1 MLDSEIPG
9 LPSVTIRRPTWTHF
23 SWTGRRGAS
32 GIATPEPHDGIPG
45 APGGVL
51 TDADPGSLRSDSIR
65 AGARESRRAGA
76 GLVFA
81 NLDSAA
87 SPTSLGSDLAG
98 HTPIR
103 AVESPLCNRT
113 FRTRE
118 ITAKLARAA
127 TFGLN
132 LGEKPLTSSSRR
144 RYASEM
150 EAEVGVFRGVFAQ
163 DTLHY
168 IYLIEY

>member
-65 AGARESRRAGA
+65 SGARQSRRAGA
-76 GLVFA
+76 GMESA
-81 NLDSAA
+81 NLERAA

-98 HTPIR
+98 HTPLR
-103 AVESPLCNRT
+103 TVESPVRNRT
-113 FRTRE
+113 FRARE
-118 ITAKLARAA
+118 IIRKLAGSR
-127 TFGLN
+127 TVELT
-132 LGEKPLTSSSRR
+132 LGEKALTSSSSR

-150 EAEVGVFRGVFAQ
+150 EVWPTWFWDLRPR
-163 DTLHY
+163 DPLPY
-168 IYLIEY
+168 I